1 MFKNSIKINLNYTR
15 PLLIGER
22 FFNSNEIV
30 TGIATFIILNDEGY
44 VLTCKHVA
52 KKIEEAEILNN
63 KYQEYLKNK
72 DESKYTKKDIV
83 QIKNVFMNC
92 FEEGTLDRIIYHKD
106 LDLALVK
113 FRDFKKVN
121 TNVFPIFSTKTIEPG
136 ESICRLGFPWPTYNC
151 FKYNDA
157 KDEIEIDMNGNF
169 DTPAFPLDGMITRL
183 VIKENELI
191 AFESSSPGLKGQS
204 GGPVFDTAGNILG
217 IQTATT
223 HLDLMFDIDYRIK
236 KNTREY
242 KALAKQFINLGIA
255 ISANQIIKFLDEN
268 KVKYNKAK

>member
-1 MFKNSIKINLNYTR
+1 MFKNSIKTNLNYTR

-30 TGIATFIILNDEGY
+30 TGIATFIILNDEGD

-52 KKIEEAEILNN
+52 QKIEEAEILNN

-72 DESKYTKKDIV
+72 VESKYTKKDIV
-83 QIKNVFMNC
+83 QIKNLFMNC

-268 KVKYNKAK
+268 KVKYNKTK